1 MKCLQVAA
9 DLGMEN
15 NNLACDQ
22 KQLNI
27 NGAEKFGY
35 SCHIFGDEP
44 NCKINYTKPFVFK
57 TGRRDCIPGTTSNCS
72 SWARLIDNANAPI
85 SFQIL
90 LLTLRE

>member
-27 NGAEKFGY
+27 NGAEKIGY

-57 TGRRDCIPGTTSNCS
+57 TGRRDCIPGRAGEIPKYFEYRPSNP
-72 SWARLIDNANAPI
+72 LNG
-85 SFQIL
+85 
-90 LLTLRE
+90 

>member
-27 NGAEKFGY
+27 NGAEKFCY
-35 SCHIFGDEP
+35 SGHIFGDEP

>member
-1 MKCLQVAA
+1 MKYPQVAA

-27 NGAEKFGY
+27 NGAEKIGY

-44 NCKINYTKPFVFK
+44 NCKINYVCK
-57 TGRRDCIPGTTSNCS
+57 TVYFQDWSKGLHTRYIKLQLLGS
-72 SWARLIDNANAPI
+72 S
-85 SFQIL
+85 
-90 LLTLRE
+90 

>member
-1 MKCLQVAA
+1 MKYPQVAA

-27 NGAEKFGY
+27 NGAEKIGY

-44 NCKINYTKPFVFK
+44 NCKINYTRVFFISIIFISIKPQNPENLSIF
-57 TGRRDCIPGTTSNCS
+57 
-72 SWARLIDNANAPI
+72 
-85 SFQIL
+85 
-90 LLTLRE
+90 